1 MNQNTKMLSGKGWD
15 FFQRFL
21 SLSKIV
27 QLFSHIFQIHMR
39 SSFNSDTSW
48 QIMWKHV
55 SVWNEH
61 CRPSSL
67 RWAFHCVNSVVDV
80 HYQRSA
86 KRWEFP
92 NFKQILEHKV
102 VLGQGNSIWVFLWN
116 KSQCWLITVPRSL
129 LPFLTRM
136 KTFTYVW
143 MFFQTN
149 LSRQ

>member
-1 MNQNTKMLSGKGWD
+1 MGET
-15 FFQRFL
+15 FFKDLYPCPKIFRF
-21 SLSKIV
+21 
-27 QLFSHIFQIHMR
+27 FFHIIFECTYIWEATLMP
-39 SSFNSDTSW
+39 TGSW
-48 QIMWKHV
+48 QIIWKYS

-61 CRPSSL
+61 CRASSL
-67 RWAFHCVNSVVDV
+67 RWAFRCVNSVVDV

-92 NFKQILEHKV
+92 NFKQIFEHKV
-102 VLGQGNSIWVFLWN
+102 VLGQGNSILVFLRN
-116 KSQCWLITVPRSL
+116 KSQCWLITMPRSI